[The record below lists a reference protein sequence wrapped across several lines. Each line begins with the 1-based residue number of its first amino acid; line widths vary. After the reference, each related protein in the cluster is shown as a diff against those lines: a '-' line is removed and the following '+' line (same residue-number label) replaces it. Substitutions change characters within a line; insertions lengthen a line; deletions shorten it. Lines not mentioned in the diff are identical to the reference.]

1 MKIGKV
7 ETRNNVILAP
17 MAGVTTAAFRTL
29 ALEHGAGMVYAEM
42 VSDKGLAYA
51 NNKTLEMIEV
61 DAKEHPIAMQ
71 VFGSSPDTILEAA
84 KLIESRSQ
92 ADIIDV
98 NMGCPVQKII
108 KAGSGSALLKNPD
121 KIYEIV
127 KTLVDNISLPVT
139 VKIRAGYDH
148 SSINCDKVSKLIEQA
163 GAKAICIHGRT
174 RSDMYNG
181 SANLDYIKMVKEA
194 VSIPVIGNGD
204 IKDVTSALK
213 MKNETGCDALMI
225 GRAACGNPWIFEEIN
240 TFLTTGEIIERPTKQ
255 AIIET
260 MLEHTKRLITL
271 KGEHVALVE
280 MRTHA
285 AWYLKQL
292 IGTKNY
298 RQQVVSV
305 SSFEALE
312 RLAVEIINNDLIYVK
327 R

>member
-1 MKIGKV
+1 MKIGNV
-7 ETRNNVILAP
+7 ETKNDIILAP
-17 MAGVTTAAFRTL
+17 MAGVTTAAFRTIC
-29 ALEHGAGMVYAEM
+29 LEHHAGLVYAEM
-42 VSDKGLAYA
+42 VSDKGLVYA

-61 DAKEHPIAMQ
+61 EKNDHPIAMQ
-71 VFGSSPDTILEAA
+71 LFGSSADSILAAA
-84 KLIESRSQ
+84 KLIEKNSQ
-92 ADIIDV
+92 ADIIDL

-108 KAGSGSALLKNPD
+108 KAGSGAALLKTPD
-121 KIYEIV
+121 KIYTIV

-139 VKIRAGYDH
+139 VKIRAGFDH

-181 SANLDYIKMVKEA
+181 NANLDYIKMVKET

-204 IKDVTSALK
+204 IKDIESALK

-225 GRAACGNPWIFEEIN
+225 GRAACGNPWIFDELSS
-240 TFLTTGEIIERPTKQ
+240 FFATGTIIERPSKKDIMQ
-255 AIIET
+255 T
-260 MLEHTKRLITL
+260 MLVHTERLITL

-292 IGTKNY
+292 VGTKKY
-298 RQQVVSV
+298 REQIVTVTSYQELVN
-305 SSFEALE
+305 
-312 RLAVEIINNDLIYVK
+312 LATEIINNDLIYVK